1 MKSPLIIGISGKAE
15 HGKSAASRIMVE
27 AADGLDTRIFEISE
41 PIRLRGVE
49 LGLLPANQP
58 RAAFNNAQIKVLVD
72 VGNAERAKDPDC
84 WTKCLL
90 AAIEESGCEVA
101 ICPNVR
107 FPQEAEKI
115 KQRSGYVVRINRL
128 NPNGSHFVSL
138 SRDPNDITE
147 TALDLWNAD
156 YYITNITGHGK
167 LLEGLVTATFQYIW
181 WRHTGSKEDVPF
193 WGR

>member
-15 HGKSAASRIMVE
+15 AGKSATSRIMVE
-27 AADGLDTRIFEISE
+27 AADGLDARIFEFSE
-41 PIRLRGVE
+41 MLRLSAVNR
-49 LGLLPANQP
+49 GLLPAHVT
-58 RAAFNNAQIKVLVD
+58 RAEMNFDQIKVLVD
-72 VGNAERAKDPDC
+72 EGAWGRAQHPDY
-84 WTKCLL
+84 WINQLF
-90 AAIEESGCEVA
+90 AAMDVSGCDVA

-107 FPQEAEKI
+107 FPREGEAIRGRK
-115 KQRSGYVVRINRL
+115 GCVVRVNRF
-128 NPNGSHFVSL
+128 NPNGSRYVSL

-156 YYITNITGHGK
+156 FYITNITGHGK